1 MTRLYLIAINN
12 RVHCMRDAIV
22 GFIAPVAAILT
33 SRISSDY
40 SKEPISITVV
50 EL

>member
-1 MTRLYLIAINN
+1 
-12 RVHCMRDAIV
+12 MRDAIV

-33 SRISSDY
+33 SRISSDN
-40 SKEPISITVV
+40 SKETISITVV